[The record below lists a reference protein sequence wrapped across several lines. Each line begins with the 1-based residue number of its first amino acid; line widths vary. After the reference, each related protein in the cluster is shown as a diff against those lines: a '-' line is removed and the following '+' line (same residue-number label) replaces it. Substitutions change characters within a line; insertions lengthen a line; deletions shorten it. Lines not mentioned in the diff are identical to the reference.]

1 MQYRP
6 HKTKIIATIG
16 PASDQPEHLRALID
30 AGLDVARLNFSHG
43 DPDYHASVIARLRQ
57 AAADTGRRVAIMGDL
72 PGPKMRV
79 GEIADEPVELVRDE
93 TITLTTED
101 CIGSAERVSVSFP
114 DLPAAVRPGD
124 RLFLNDGF
132 ILLKVMAVRGSEV
145 VCSVRAG
152 GELRSRKGL
161 NLPGIDLGI
170 SAFTDDDRA
179 WLAFAAEHRID
190 AVSQSFV
197 ASAEDIGA
205 VRDTARALDYDPFV
219 IAKIERA
226 AALDNL
232 EGILAAAD
240 GLMVARGD
248 LGVEIPIE
256 TIAVAQ
262 RRITEL
268 ANRVGKPVITA
279 TQMLESMVTLRRP
292 TRAEATDVA
301 NAILGG
307 TDCVM
312 LSAESAMGRFPV
324 ESVAMLAGIAA
335 AIEPERNLR
344 LQAERIGAYDTEGSR
359 RALDLIARSVYHTA
373 ERSHPRL
380 VAVPTRSG
388 NTARRIARF
397 RLPCP
402 VMAFTP
408 NPDTAQR
415 LCFSYGVYPQETG
428 TDLADWTEYVRRWLG
443 EQAID
448 EGLVLLTQGPSEQ
461 HPCGNHRLEI
471 IELDGERAEACR

>member
-6 HKTKIIATIG
+6 HKTKIVATIG
-16 PASDQPEHLRALID
+16 PASDQPEMLRALIE
-30 AGLDVARLNFSHG
+30 AGVDVARLNFSHG
-43 DPDYHASVIARLRQ
+43 DPDYHASVIARLRE
-57 AAADTGRRVAIMGDL
+57 AAANTGRRVAIMGDL

-79 GEIADEPVELVRDE
+79 GEIADEPIELVRDE
-93 TITLTTED
+93 TIILTTED
-101 CIGSAERVSVSFP
+101 CVGSADRVSVSFP
-114 DLPAAVRPGD
+114 GLPSAVQPGD

-132 ILLKVMAVRGSEV
+132 ILLKVVEVRGTNV
-145 VCSVRAG
+145 ICNVRAG

-179 WLAFAAEHRID
+179 WLEFAAAHRID

-197 ASAEDIGA
+197 ATAEDIAA
-205 VRDTARALDYDPFV
+205 VRETARALDYDPFI

-226 AALDNL
+226 TALEHL
-232 EGILAAAD
+232 EDILAAAD

-324 ESVAMLAGIAA
+324 ESVQMLAGIAA

-344 LQAERIGAYDTEGSR
+344 LQAERIGAYDADGSR
-359 RALDLIARSVYHTA
+359 RAVDLIARSVYHTA

-402 VMAFTP
+402 VVAFTP
-408 NPDTAQR
+408 NADTAQR
-415 LCFSYGVYPQETG
+415 LCFSYGVYVQETG
-428 TDLADWTEYVRRWLG
+428 TDLADWTEFVRSWLT
-443 EQAID
+443 EQAIED
-448 EGLVLLTQGPSEQ
+448 GLVLLTQGPSAE